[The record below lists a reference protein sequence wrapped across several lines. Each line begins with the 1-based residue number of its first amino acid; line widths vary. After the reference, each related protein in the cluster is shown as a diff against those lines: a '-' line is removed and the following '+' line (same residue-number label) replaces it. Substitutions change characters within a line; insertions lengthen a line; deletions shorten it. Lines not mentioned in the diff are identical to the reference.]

1 MERHDNDY
9 HYDMIMIL
17 PLVSMYVPVHPADR
31 KKFLNKIKN
40 SNRKIPQGAIVGGDS
55 NCVENITFDTL
66 KLKRRRR
73 DAPKPSRR
81 TSDDDDEKK
90 TTQRRV

>member
-9 HYDMIMIL
+9 HHDMIMIL

-40 SNRKIPQGAIVGGDS
+40 SNR
-55 NCVENITFDTL
+55 
-66 KLKRRRR
+66 
-73 DAPKPSRR
+73 
-81 TSDDDDEKK
+81 
-90 TTQRRV
+90 